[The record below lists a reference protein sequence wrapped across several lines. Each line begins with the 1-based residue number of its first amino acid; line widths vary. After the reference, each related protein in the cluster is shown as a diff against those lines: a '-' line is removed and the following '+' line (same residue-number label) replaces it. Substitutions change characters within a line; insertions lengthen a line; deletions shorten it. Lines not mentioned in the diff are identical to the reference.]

1 MQLENR
7 RELELKAEREVD
19 HEVEED
25 GLRGKEEDT
34 FKLEAGG
41 EDHTDEDGE
50 DEETWADEQITE
62 EIYADEDKMEKMVRH
77 LAETNLE
84 LHRLTESVLKME
96 AKMGLVENGEDEK
109 EAKVEEEEGGCN
121 CKREQVESGT
131 RVEEGKDTAET
142 ENGGKHEGEK
152 EDEGNVSPGRVRQRE
167 DLCSGQNY
175 PGIQQRGTVQ
185 PGVWCGPVRLQG
197 EIHWAGSLY

>member
-7 RELELKAEREVD
+7 RELELKAGRELD
-19 HEVEED
+19 HEVDKD
-25 GLRGKEEDT
+25 GLREKEKET
-34 FKLEAGG
+34 FELAADG
-41 EDHTDEDGE
+41 EGHTDEDGE

-109 EAKVEEEEGGCN
+109 EAEKEEEGGGCN

-131 RVEEGKDTAET
+131 RVEEGKDTIET

-152 EDEGNVSPGRVRQRE
+152 EDKEKEEEECNAKDEIHEKEGNFE
-167 DLCSGQNY
+167 EEIEIGQDNSHNIK
-175 PGIQQRGTVQ
+175 IQINQY
-185 PGVWCGPVRLQG
+185 L
-197 EIHWAGSLY
+197 GSKVKV

>member
-1 MQLENR
+1 MYYVYLRWREFLISSLLLLSLYGAICGVRGEHVQLENR
-7 RELELKAEREVD
+7 RELELKAGRELD
-19 HEVEED
+19 HEVDED
-25 GLRGKEEDT
+25 GLREKEKET
-34 FKLEAGG
+34 FELAADG

-50 DEETWADEQITE
+50 DEETWADVQITEE

-121 CKREQVESGT
+121 CKREQMESGT
-131 RVEEGKDTAET
+131 REEEGKDTIET
-142 ENGGKHEGEK
+142 ENEGKHEGEK
-152 EDEGNVSPGRVRQRE
+152 GKEEK
-167 DLCSGQNY
+167 
-175 PGIQQRGTVQ
+175 
-185 PGVWCGPVRLQG
+185 
-197 EIHWAGSLY
+197 

>member
-7 RELELKAEREVD
+7 RELELVAEREVD
-19 HEVEED
+19 KD
-25 GLRGKEEDT
+25 GLREKEEDA
-34 FKLEAGG
+34 FELEADG

-50 DEETWADEQITE
+50 DEETWADEQITEE

-131 RVEEGKDTAET
+131 RVEEGEDTAET
-142 ENGGKHEGEK
+142 ENGGGK
-152 EDEGNVSPGRVRQRE
+152 
-167 DLCSGQNY
+167 
-175 PGIQQRGTVQ
+175 
-185 PGVWCGPVRLQG
+185 
-197 EIHWAGSLY
+197 